1 MLHFRALSIAT
12 VACCLS
18 AGAAQAKSAL
28 FTAGTYTGPG
38 TTTVC
43 RVTNTGDRP
52 VDVMVQPMDGDGN
65 AESTNTA
72 TFPPGNSSG
81 YPGTENTRYCKFT
94 IVKGKKKAI
103 RGSMQVSDGTGLRV
117 VLEAR

>member
-1 MLHFRALSIAT
+1 MLRSTALSIA
-12 VACCLS
+12 AALWCLAAVPAH
-18 AGAAQAKSAL
+18 AGGKL
-28 FTAGTYTGPG
+28 FTAGTFTGPG

-43 RVTNTGDRP
+43 RVTNISKRE
-52 VDVMVQPMDGDGN
+52 VDVTVEPMDTDGV

-81 YPGTENTRYCKFT
+81 FPGTEDTRYCKFT
-94 IVKGKKKAI
+94 VVKGSKRAI
-103 RGSMQVSDGTGLRV
+103 RGSMQIFDASGLRE